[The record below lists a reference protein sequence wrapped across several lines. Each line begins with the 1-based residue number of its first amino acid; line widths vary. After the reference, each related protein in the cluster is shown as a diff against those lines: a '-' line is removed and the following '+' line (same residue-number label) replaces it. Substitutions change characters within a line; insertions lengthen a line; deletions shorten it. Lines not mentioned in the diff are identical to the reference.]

1 MERATLEA
9 PEISCEHC
17 IQTIR
22 KSVEKL
28 PGVQFVSGDP
38 DGKRVVVE
46 YDPGQTPLGGIEAA
60 MEEEGYPVKK

>member
-9 PEISCEHC
+9 PEISCDHC
-17 IQTIR
+17 IQSIR

-38 DGKRVVVE
+38 DGKKIVVE
-46 YDPGQTPLGGIEAA
+46 YDPGQTPLTGIETA
-60 MEEEGYPVKK
+60 MEEEGYPVTK

>member
-9 PEISCEHC
+9 PDISCDHC

-22 KSVEKL
+22 TSVEKL
-28 PGVQFVSGDP
+28 SGVQFISGDP
-38 DGKRVVVE
+38 EGKQVVIE